1 MTASTPMSIFHQWLL
16 AETAGQETAC
26 AIVLHGGAA
35 ATGDQLVLDISD
47 YLNEYDDESDGRW
60 LPATRELVRKVAQDP
75 NHRRLLH
82 MDDDPA
88 PDCDFE
94 TEYLNT
100 LTALG
105 MHGHVVLEAPEPEC
119 AITSSEN
126 AFHVGLD
133 SGRSIKNTCHM
144 ILNPELIE
152 PDSIAHI
159 VGDVFLG
166 WLHSQSLRN
175 NPIHQLRR
183 EL

>member
-16 AETAGQETAC
+16 AEAAGQESAC

-75 NHRRLLH
+75 NHRRLLN

-119 AITSSEN
+119 TITSSEN